1 MGGFSNSLTVVL
13 EVGFSVD
20 KDTTTI
26 TTIILVETVTIT
38 KIILVIMGNMV
49 VVLPTIIS
57 GLIIAKPIVS
67 YVMVYDILLLSVHNW

>member
-49 VVLPTIIS
+49 VVLPTIIIS

-67 YVMVYDILLLSVHNW
+67 YVMV